1 MRNYEGVFIFSP
13 QVVEETRNQVI
24 DKLKGVIESAGTITT
39 LDDWGSRK
47 LAYEINDFKEGYYT
61 LINFEAETGV
71 ISELERICKIT
82 DGVIRNMIIKLEK

>member
-13 QVVEETRNQVI
+13 QVLEENRNEVI
-24 DKLKGVIESAGTITT
+24 EKLKGIIDAAGSVTT

-47 LAYEINDFKEGYYT
+47 LAYEINDFKDGYYT
-61 LINFEAETGV
+61 LINFEAETEV
-71 ISELERICKIT
+71 IAELERICKIT

>member
-13 QVVEETRNQVI
+13 QVLEENRNEI
-24 DKLKGVIESAGTITT
+24 IEKLKGVIESAGSVTT
-39 LDDWGSRK
+39 LDDWGNRK

-61 LINFEAETGV
+61 LINFEAETAV
-71 ISELERICKIT
+71 IAELERICKIT